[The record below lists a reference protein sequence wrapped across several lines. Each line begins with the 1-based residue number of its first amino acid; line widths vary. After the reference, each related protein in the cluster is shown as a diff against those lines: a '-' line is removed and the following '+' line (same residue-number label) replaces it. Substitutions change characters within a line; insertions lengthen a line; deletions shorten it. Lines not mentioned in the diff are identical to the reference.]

1 MTARGIIV
9 LMTAELAF
17 LPVVVYIAP
26 PLLKVCVWNI
36 AADNILSIV
45 LLIGN
50 DGVSL
55 CDFHSKCAVCPAL
68 AAFAAFPILD
78 IALMLVFAVGAGR
91 FGAGMVYNYAAVG
104 VGVLAQLVCLVADLK
119 QNTAVCTV
127 DIAAVTGCAD
137 GGFNCIARLTIC
149 MVVGIYIAIGKAAGG
164 ADRRRLAVC
173 RAAGVCADIGAFFT
187 SRTLL
192 SMIDSVTFGEFYPC
206 IVVFERSNGNIA
218 FLAVLAR
225 AVGISVVLAAGG
237 ALVVRQVA
245 FFVTGRG
252 GICMLYKLRMLA
264 FVLCDLGV
272 AGLCILG
279 FEVCI
284 LKICIAF
291 IAIPIRVIA
300 LRGAGRLGVF
310 LVSHLVGRVIV
321 GIFFARKLESGQS
334 GCLSAC
340 LILEKLAAFLA

>member
-1 MTARGIIV
+1 MVIDIA
-9 LMTAELAF
+9 
-17 LPVVVYIAP
+17 AP
-26 PLLKVCVWNI
+26 PLKVCVCNI
-36 AADNILSIV
+36 VAENSLFIV

-225 AVGISVVLAAGG
+225 AVGVSVVLAAGG

-272 AGLCILG
+272 AALCILG

-284 LKICIAF
+284 LKVCIAL
-291 IAIPIRVIA
+291 IAKPVFKITL
-300 LRGAGRLGVF
+300 LRACGIGVF
-310 LVSHLVGRVIV
+310 LVCHLVGRVIV
-321 GIFFARKLESGQS
+321 
-334 GCLSAC
+334 C
-340 LILEKLAAFLA
+340 ILLAL

>member
-1 MTARGIIV
+1 MASERFLHDAMTALGIFV
-9 LMTAELAF
+9 LITAELAF

-26 PLLKVCVWNI
+26 PLLKVCVCNI
-36 AADNILSIV
+36 VAENSLFIV

-192 SMIDSVTFGEFYPC
+192 SMIDSVTCGEFYPC

-225 AVGISVVLAAGG
+225 AVGVSVVLAAGG

-264 FVLCDLGV
+264 CVLCDLGV

-284 LKICIAF
+284 LKVCIAL
-291 IAIPIRVIA
+291 IAEPVFKITL
-300 LRGAGRLGVF
+300 LRAGCIGMF
-310 LVSHLVGRVIV
+310 LVCHLVGRVIV
-321 GIFFARKLESGQS
+321 
-334 GCLSAC
+334 C
-340 LILEKLAAFLA
+340 ILLAL

>member
-1 MTARGIIV
+1 MVIDIA
-9 LMTAELAF
+9 
-17 LPVVVYIAP
+17 AP
-26 PLLKVCVWNI
+26 PLKVCVCNI
-36 AADNILSIV
+36 VAENSLFIV

-173 RAAGVCADIGAFFT
+173 RAAGVRADIGAFST
-187 SRTLL
+187 SRTVL
-192 SMIDSVTFGEFYPC
+192 SMIDSVTCGEFYPC

-225 AVGISVVLAAGG
+225 AVGVSVVLAAGG

-264 FVLCDLGV
+264 CVLCDLGV

-284 LKICIAF
+284 LKICLAF
-291 IAIPIRVIA
+291 FAEPVFKITL
-300 LRGAGRLGVF
+300 LRAGCIGVF
-310 LVSHLVGRVIV
+310 LVCHLVGRVIV
-321 GIFFARKLESGQS
+321 
-334 GCLSAC
+334 C
-340 LILEKLAAFLA
+340 ILLAL

>member
-1 MTARGIIV
+1 MVIDIA
-9 LMTAELAF
+9 
-17 LPVVVYIAP
+17 AP
-26 PLLKVCVWNI
+26 PLKVCVCNI
-36 AADNILSIV
+36 VAENSLFIV

-173 RAAGVCADIGAFFT
+173 RAAGVRADIGAFST
-187 SRTLL
+187 SRTVL
-192 SMIDSVTFGEFYPC
+192 SMIDSVTCGEFYPC

-225 AVGISVVLAAGG
+225 AVGVSVVLAAGG

-272 AGLCILG
+272 AALCILG

-291 IAIPIRVIA
+291 FAEPVFKITL
-300 LRGAGRLGVF
+300 LRAGCIGVF
-310 LVSHLVGRVIV
+310 LVCHLVGRVIV
-321 GIFFARKLESGQS
+321 
-334 GCLSAC
+334 C
-340 LILEKLAAFLA
+340 ILLAL

>member
-1 MTARGIIV
+1 M
-9 LMTAELAF
+9 
-17 LPVVVYIAP
+17 
-26 PLLKVCVWNI
+26 
-36 AADNILSIV
+36 

-91 FGAGMVYNYAAVG
+91 FGASMVYNYAAVG
-104 VGVLAQLVCLVADLK
+104 VGVLAQLVCLVAGLK

-173 RAAGVCADIGAFFT
+173 RAAGVRADIGAFST
-187 SRTLL
+187 SRTVL
-192 SMIDSVTFGEFYPC
+192 SMIDSVTCGEFYPC
-206 IVVFERSNGNIA
+206 IVVFERSNGHIA
-218 FLAVLAR
+218 FL
-225 AVGISVVLAAGG
+225 VVLACAVGVSKTLTAGG

-245 FFVTGRG
+245 ILVAG
-252 GICMLYKLRMLA
+252 GGGVSVLYKLRMLA
-264 FVLCDLGV
+264 CVLCDLGIT
-272 AGLCILG
+272 AACILG

-284 LKICIAF
+284 LKVCIAL
-291 IAIPIRVIA
+291 IAEPVFKITL
-300 LRGAGRLGVF
+300 LRAGGIGVF
-310 LVSHLVGRVIV
+310 LVCHLVGRVIV
-321 GIFFARKLESGQS
+321 
-334 GCLSAC
+334 C
-340 LILEKLAAFLA
+340 ILLAL